1 MHSPSFKRSSHKG
14 VEKTHLTRTSA
25 LGVRSPSSRR
35 RSNTTGFSFCPHPV
49 QRLFVWLLRGRG
61 ATGRGPRRLRVDL
74 EANPGQTSAGNHRLG
89 PAEGAALLGRGPALL
104 AGAGPG
110 PARDGVRGPPEFG
123 GPDERRA
130 VGIGERAEGPRP
142 GSGVN
147 YRGETVPGGPARGWA
162 KTQEL
167 SWGPSRGVC
176 GEGPPRLGGR
186 TGTRVPRPVRPAPG
200 LGTAQPRPAPSS
212 PDVRAGGS

>member
-1 MHSPSFKRSSHKG
+1 MHSPSFKRTSHKG
-14 VEKTHLTRTSA
+14 VEKTHSTRTSA

-35 RSNTTGFSFCPHPV
+35 RSNATGFSLCLHPV
-49 QRLFVWLLRGRG
+49 RRLFVWLLRGRG

-74 EANPGQTSAGNHRLG
+74 QANRGQTSAGNRRLG

-110 PARDGVRGPPEFG
+110 PARDSVRGPPEFG

-142 GSGVN
+142 GSRVN
-147 YRGETVPGGPARGWA
+147 YRGARVPWGPARGGA
-162 KTQEL
+162 KTGAAPGAQQGCLRGGTPAAGGEDRN
-167 SWGPSRGVC
+167 SGATPS
-176 GEGPPRLGGR
+176 PPR
-186 TGTRVPRPVRPAPG
+186 PRAPDS
-200 LGTAQPRPAPSS
+200 AAP
-212 PDVRAGGS
+212 PGPLLT